1 MKENTTTPN
10 SVILDKSANYRLTA
24 LQIAR
29 TYVGQKEVG
38 RNGGKFVD
46 DCLKLVGLGTG
57 FAWCQAFVYRC
68 YHEAAISLKIPNTCF
83 RTAGV
88 LNCWNNTAPNRRILK
103 KDATHLNILAGYQF
117 IMDYGKGLG
126 HTGIVIAVNADKTF
140 TAIEGNTN
148 ESGSR
153 EGDRVAV
160 KVRSINDAKL
170 RGFIVY

>member
-1 MKENTTTPN
+1 MENNITTPN
-10 SVILDKSANYRLTA
+10 SAPLDKSANYRLTA

-38 RNGGKFVD
+38 KNGGKFVD

-68 YHEAAISLKIPNTCF
+68 YHEAAISLKIANTCF

-103 KDATHLNILAGYQF
+103 KDATPLNILAGYQF

-126 HTGIVIAVNADKTF
+126 HTGIVVSVNADGSYT
-140 TAIEGNTN
+140 TIEGNTN
-148 ESGSR
+148 EAGSR

-160 KVRSINDAKL
+160 KVRNLSDAKL
-170 RGFIVY
+170 KGFITV